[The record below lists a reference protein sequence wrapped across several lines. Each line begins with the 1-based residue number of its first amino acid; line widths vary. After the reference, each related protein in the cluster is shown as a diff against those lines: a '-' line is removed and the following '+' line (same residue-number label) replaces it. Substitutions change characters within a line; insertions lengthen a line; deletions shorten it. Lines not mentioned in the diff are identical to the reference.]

1 MSVVDLQKETIS
13 RLEKLVA
20 EQSKQICHLIDTNH
34 NLSQVLHYLTDEKFR
49 DFCFNI
55 DYNELINYYLINR

>member
-1 MSVVDLQKETIS
+1 MSVVDLQKETIG

-20 EQSKQICHLIDTNH
+20 EQSKQIGYLMDTNH